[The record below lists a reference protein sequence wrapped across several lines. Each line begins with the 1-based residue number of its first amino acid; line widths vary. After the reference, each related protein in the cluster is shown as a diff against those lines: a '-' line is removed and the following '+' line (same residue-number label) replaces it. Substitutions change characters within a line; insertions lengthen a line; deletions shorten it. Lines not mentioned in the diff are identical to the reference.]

1 MSGRKNALT
10 WDLESIFPGG
20 SASTEFAEF
29 RQAITTDLH
38 KARATL
44 QQLPRTLDEGS
55 TGKWVAFFLLV
66 QHLEERISH
75 AHGFAGCL
83 MGQDVKDEKAR
94 LIEDEIASQ
103 QAVWEVIMTGIE
115 DFATGVDDA
124 AWENLLRH
132 EKLSE
137 TRFFWNEL
145 RRNARLKMKPHLEKL
160 ATELAVNGYHAWNRL
175 YTKMAGDLKTEFT
188 ENGKTETLSMGQL
201 ATRFSSPDRDVRKR
215 AFEALEATWKKVE
228 TLAGLALNA
237 QAGFRLSLYE
247 NRGWESVLFEP
258 LLNGRLKE
266 ETIEAMWSSVARG
279 AARMAEFIRAK
290 SKFLGIDRFR
300 WYDQV
305 APVATV
311 ERKIEYTEASDF
323 VVKHLSSFSP
333 EMGDFARMV
342 IDRRWIEAE
351 DRAGKAAGGW
361 CTGLPMKKESRIFMT
376 YSGNYEEV
384 MTLAHE
390 IGHAYH
396 SWVLRDRDYF
406 ARQYNMNLAETAS
419 TFNELLVTDAAL
431 AAANDPAEKLSLLDS
446 KIQEGFIMFCN
457 IRARFLFDCAFYE
470 ERKKGSVSTERLSE
484 LMVEAQRSA
493 FAGILADD
501 GYHPLFWAS
510 KLHFYET
517 EMPFYNFPYTFGYLF
532 SGGVYDRAR
541 KEGAAFAHRYKAFL
555 SDTGS
560 MTTEEVADKHLGV
573 DLTDQTF
580 WDDAVG
586 RVVSDIDEFVV
597 LAGESTTDR

>member
-541 KEGAAFAHRYKAFL
+541 KEGAAFADRYKAFL